1 MMNAKGALMMNQQDQ
16 THRQSRKAALC
27 GMMAAL
33 SVVILC
39 LGGMIPLATFACPM
53 LAMLCLIPAVC
64 GYGIGTALLLYGAV
78 SVLALLLGPDK
89 EIALLYV
96 FLGWYPGVRSRLEIV
111 PQPVRWVVKCALFTL
126 AVAAMYALI
135 LHLFRLEAVVEEF
148 SEYSAAM
155 TVVLL
160 VLGNITFLL
169 FDQVMAKA
177 TYIYQKKRKT

>member
-1 MMNAKGALMMNQQDQ
+1 MPMGRHDQ

-53 LAMLCLIPAVC
+53 LAMLCLIPVVC
-64 GYGIGTALLLYGAV
+64 EYGAGTAMLLYGAA
-78 SVLALLLGPDK
+78 SILALLLGPDK

-96 FLGWYPGVRSRLEIV
+96 FLGWYPGVRPRLVVI
-111 PQPVRWVVKCALFTL
+111 PRPVRWAVKCALFTL
-126 AVAAMYALI
+126 AVVAMYALV

-148 SEYSAAM
+148 AEYS
-155 TVVLL
+155 TVMVFALIA
-160 VLGNITFLL
+160 LGNITFLV
-169 FDQVMAKA
+169 FDQLLDRMTCA
-177 TYIYQKKRKT
+177 YRKKRKA

>member
-1 MMNAKGALMMNQQDQ
+1 MGGHDQ
-16 THRQSRKAALC
+16 TRRQSRKAALC

-39 LGGMIPLATFACPM
+39 LGGMIPLAAFACPM

-64 GYGIGTALLLYGAV
+64 GYGTGTALLLYGAI
-78 SVLALLLGPDK
+78 SVLTLLLGPDK

-96 FLGWYPGVRSRLEIV
+96 FLGWYPGIRSRLEII
-111 PQPVRWVVKCALFTL
+111 PQPVCWVVKCALFTL
-126 AVAAMYALI
+126 AVTAMYALV

-155 TVVLL
+155 TAVLL

-169 FDQVMAKA
+169 LDQAMARM
-177 TYIYQKKRKT
+177 TYIYQKRRKTR

>member
-1 MMNAKGALMMNQQDQ
+1 MERHDQ

-53 LAMLCLIPAVC
+53 LAMLCLIPVVC
-64 GYGIGTALLLYGAV
+64 EYGAGTAMLLYSAA
-78 SVLALLLGPDK
+78 SILALLLGPDK

-96 FLGWYPGVRSRLEIV
+96 FLGWYPGVRPRLGII
-111 PQPVRWVVKCALFTL
+111 PRSVRWAVKSALFTL
-126 AVAAMYALI
+126 AVVAMYALV

-148 SEYSAAM
+148 AEYS
-155 TVVLL
+155 TVMVFALI
-160 VLGNITFLL
+160 VLGNITFLV
-169 FDQVMAKA
+169 FDQVLDRMACA
-177 TYIYQKKRKT
+177 YRKKRKA

>member
-1 MMNAKGALMMNQQDQ
+1 MMNQQDQ
-16 THRQSRKAALC
+16 TRRQSRKAALC

-53 LAMLCLIPAVC
+53 LAMLCLSPAVC
-64 GYGIGTALLLYGAV
+64 GYGTGTALLLYGAV

-96 FLGWYPGVRSRLEIV
+96 FLGWYPGIRSGLEII
-111 PQPVRWVVKCALFTL
+111 PRPVQWMVKCALFTL
-126 AVAAMYALI
+126 AVAAMYALV

-148 SEYSAAM
+148 AGYSTAM
-155 TVVLL
+155 VLAL
-160 VLGNITFLL
+160 MVLGNITFLV
-169 FDQVMAKA
+169 FDQLLDRMACA
-177 TYIYQKKRKT
+177 YWKKRKA

>member
-1 MMNAKGALMMNQQDQ
+1 MNQQDQ

-64 GYGIGTALLLYGAV
+64 GYGTGTALLLYGAV

-96 FLGWYPGVRSRLEIV
+96 FLGWYPGIRSQLEFI
-111 PQPVRWVVKCALFTL
+111 PQSVRWMAKCALFTL
-126 AVAAMYALI
+126 TVAAMYALI

-148 SEYSAAM
+148 AEYSTAM
-155 TVVLL
+155 MLALL
-160 VLGNITFLL
+160 VLGNVTFLA
-169 FDQVMAKA
+169 FDQVLGGLAHA
-177 TYIYQKKRKT
+177 YQKKRKA

>member
-1 MMNAKGALMMNQQDQ
+1 MEQRSDFQ
-16 THRQSRKAALC
+16 RQSKKMALC
-27 GMMAAL
+27 GMMVAL

-39 LGGMIPLATFACPM
+39 LGGVIPLATFACPM

-64 GYGIGTALLLYGAV
+64 EYGAGTAMLLYGAA
-78 SVLALLLGPDK
+78 SILALLLGPDK

-96 FLGWYPGVRSRLEIV
+96 FLGWYPGVRIRLMVI
-111 PQPVRWVVKCALFTL
+111 PRPVRWAVKCALFTL
-126 AVAAMYALI
+126 AVVAMYALV

-155 TVVLL
+155 TAVLL

-169 FDQVMAKA
+169 FDRAMARM
-177 TYIYQKKRKT
+177 TYIYQKKRKTG